1 MAEQLTKQV
10 IDNMCKHINEHH
22 ADAVLVLAQRFGNC
36 VDAAAATV
44 LSIDPQGMD
53 ITAQVNDAEVP
64 IRIQFDHVLNDA
76 EDAKNTIVAMV
87 QKAKDES
94 Q

>member
-1 MAEQLTKQV
+1 MAEQLTKEV

-22 ADAVLVLAQRFGNC
+22 ADAVLVLAQSFGNC

-44 LSIDPQGMD
+44 LLIDPQGMD
-53 ITAQVNDAEVP
+53 VTAQVNDAAVP
-64 IRIQFDHVLNDA
+64 IRIQFDHILKDA

-87 QKAKDES
+87 KKAKSEA
-94 Q
+94 